1 MNHPARIHGRLDR
14 HRPGLLLVLF
24 ASLVGLSLLVG
35 LGMQLADKVTQLR
48 TAPRDNTQYT
58 LFQTS
63 TEFMAL
69 KTAWLEAGGKPGPG
83 ADELRKR
90 FDVFYSRVNLLRT
103 ARITSNLRQDP
114 SVAAHITSLG
124 QFLDENARIVDA
136 AGHETPAGWNQ
147 LGAAI
152 EALQP
157 EVTALVA
164 DALKQFAKASDKE
177 RQEFEHL
184 LLTLAGLVTLMGM
197 MLATSLLNVQRKA
210 HVLRKQS
217 INLVES
223 QQQLKATVASAL
235 DAVIIADKHGTI
247 IDWNDEAVA
256 CFGYSRDHAVGRTMS
271 ELIVPEKMRAAHE
284 AGMKRYL
291 ESGEAKVIGN
301 RIEISALNATGH
313 EFPIELAVGSA
324 NTSSGPIF
332 IAFARD
338 ISDRKAK
345 QEELRKAAERARAG
359 EKAKSAFLAVM
370 SHEMRT
376 PLNGILGTLE
386 LMCDTP
392 LNPRQRKLVETANM
406 SGELLLDLINNVLDL
421 SKMEADKLELRPEQL
436 DLRQM
441 LEQLSDMLAPSLL
454 ETGNQLRVHL
464 DNSIPE
470 GIVADP
476 ARLRQVLI
484 NLLSNANKFTGKG
497 WISLDCQLEQT
508 GSGPGEASLRV
519 SISDTGIGIPKHRI
533 GDLFQEF
540 AQIDPSFRRRQG
552 GTGLGLVISRR
563 TVEAMGGKIGVSS
576 TEGQGS
582 TFWFV
587 VPVQLNNGPA
597 RWQTG
602 GQVAAVAAAE
612 TQSKLT
618 GHILVAED
626 NFTNAMV
633 VTDMLEGDG
642 HSVVHVRNGREAV
655 AAVRQGSYDLVLMD
669 ISMPEMDG
677 IEATLLIRDYEAEAG
692 KACLPI
698 LALTANAMP
707 DEVERFHKAGM
718 NGCLTKPIRKQKLM
732 DAIQSVLSGAAAQK
746 EGGALMTETAGNELP
761 VIDTGVL
768 EKLEDATSASLV
780 SRVLSKYIEEAA
792 TMLRKA
798 QAAAEAGDM
807 EALRKAAHSLS
818 GSSSTVGAMRLQVLV
833 SSIEVDCMEGEDA
846 AALAKA
852 ATLDAVGKET
862 CQLFEELARSRAA

>member
-1 MNHPARIHGRLDR
+1 MQGKLES
-14 HRPGLLLVLF
+14 HRPGLLVVLF
-24 ASLVGLSLLVG
+24 ASIVGLSLLVG
-35 LGMQLADKVTQLR
+35 LGMQLADKVTELR
-48 TAPRDNTQYT
+48 SAPRDNTQYT

-69 KTAWLEAGGKPGPG
+69 KTAWLEAGGRPGPQ
-83 ADELRKR
+83 AHELRKR

-103 ARITSNLRQDP
+103 SRITSNLRQDP
-114 SVAAHITSLG
+114 AVAAHIANLER
-124 QFLDENARIVDA
+124 FLEANVKIIDA
-136 AGHETPAGWNQ
+136 SGHETLAGWSQ

-157 EVTALVA
+157 EVNALVT

-177 RQEFEHL
+177 REEFEHL
-184 LLTLAGLVTLMGM
+184 LLTLAALVTLMGM

-235 DAVIIADKHGTI
+235 DAVIIADKDGRI

-256 CFGYSRDHAVGRTMS
+256 CFGHSRDHVIGRTMS

-291 ESGEAKVIGN
+291 ETGEARVIGN
-301 RIEISALNATGH
+301 RIEISALNASGN

-345 QEELRKAAERARAG
+345 QEELRKAAEQARAG

-421 SKMEADKLELRPEQL
+421 SKMDADKLELRPEQL

-441 LEQLSDMLAPSLL
+441 LQQLGDMLAPSQL
-454 ETGNQLRVHL
+454 ETGNQLRMHV
-464 DNSIPE
+464 DDRIPDA
-470 GIVADP
+470 IVTDP

-484 NLLSNANKFTGKG
+484 NLLSNANKFTSRGS
-497 WISLDCQLEQT
+497 ISLDCQLEKT
-508 GSGPGEASLRV
+508 GSDAVEARLRV

-587 VPVQLNNGPA
+587 VPVQLCSQPA
-597 RWQTG
+597 IAPG
-602 GQVAAVAAAE
+602 DPEIAASPDAAIE
-612 TQSKLT
+612 SKLA
-618 GHILVAED
+618 GRLLVAED

-633 VTDMLEGDG
+633 VSDMLEGEG
-642 HSVVHVRNGREAV
+642 HTVVHVKNGREAV

-677 IEATLLIRDYEAEAG
+677 IEATLLIRDYEAETG
-692 KACLPI
+692 KPCLPI

-707 DEVERFHKAGM
+707 EEVERFHKTGM

-732 DAIQSVLSGAAAQK
+732 DAIQSVLAGARDHK
-746 EGGALMTETAGNELP
+746 EDGPAMTETAGNEVP

-768 EKLEDATSASLV
+768 EELELATSASLV
-780 SRVLSKYIEEAA
+780 SKVVSKYIEEAA

-798 QAAAEAGDM
+798 RSAAEAGDM

-818 GSSSTVGAMRLQVLV
+818 GSSSTVGAMRLQELV
-833 SSIEVDCMEGEDA
+833 SSIEANCMNGEDE

-852 ATLDAVGKET
+852 GRLDAVGQET
-862 CQLFEELARSRAA
+862 CQQFEELARSRAA